1 MTASSLGHI
10 VSFNARLRAECLHV
24 HVFES
29 LERAGETLTSWQSD
43 CDAVRPHSALGM
55 LTSREFAELGQRN
68 AGR

>member
-10 VSFNARLRAECLHV
+10 VSFNAWLRAECLHA

-29 LERAGETLTSWQSD
+29 LEDAGETLTTWQSD
-43 CDAVRPHSALGM
+43 RDAVRSHSALGM

>member
-10 VSFNARLRAECLHV
+10 VSFNAWLRAECLHA

-29 LERAGETLTSWQSD
+29 LEHAGETLIPWRSD